1 MNIKHIA
8 LLLPLLLLEPAVYA
22 QTKGT
27 MPAAAHGSV
36 KNGVPERK
44 FVIAFHAIVNT
55 DKTGKNLIK
64 ELPDLQKRGINTL
77 FLQIGYNYQWKSDPK
92 LYNKYVLSETVAREI
107 AAECRRLSIDL
118 IPEINCLGHQSWKNE
133 TFAMLKA
140 YPELDETPGLYPGN
154 KGIYCRSLCSSNEK
168 VYTILFGLID
178 EITEVFSVKKIHV
191 GLDEVFLI
199 GEDACRLCCGKDKAE
214 LFAGAV
220 NRLYDHCVKKRGLTM
235 YMWGD
240 RLIDSEDE
248 ESGYKGEYE
257 SSCNGTAPAVDL
269 IPKDIIIC
277 DWHYDELERYGS
289 IPYFLNKGFRVL
301 PTSFKGIKAV
311 NALIDYSLLY
321 KTNPNML
328 GHMYTAWDN
337 FTNKNLSR
345 YKPMIKTIDRLIRT
359 ASGMNHPH

>member
-1 MNIKHIA
+1 MTAKTIKEKA
-8 LLLPLLLLEPAVYA
+8 MVLVPLFLLLLLLEPAVYA
-22 QTKGT
+22 QTNGT
-27 MPAAAHGSV
+27 MP
-36 KNGVPERK
+36 ERE

-77 FLQIGYNYQWKSDPK
+77 FLEIGYNYQWKSDPK

-118 IPEINCLGHQSWKNE
+118 IPEINCLGHQSWENK

-199 GEDACRLCCGKDKAE
+199 GEDACPLCRGKDKAE

-240 RLIDSEDE
+240 RLINSEDE

-257 SSCNGTAPAVDL
+257 SSCNGTDPAVDL

-289 IPYFLNKGFRVL
+289 IPFFLNKGFCVL

-321 KTNPNML
+321 KNNPAML

-337 FTNKNLSR
+337 VTNKNLSR
-345 YKPMIKTIDRLIRT
+345 YKPMVKTIDRLIR
-359 ASGMNHPH
+359 GL